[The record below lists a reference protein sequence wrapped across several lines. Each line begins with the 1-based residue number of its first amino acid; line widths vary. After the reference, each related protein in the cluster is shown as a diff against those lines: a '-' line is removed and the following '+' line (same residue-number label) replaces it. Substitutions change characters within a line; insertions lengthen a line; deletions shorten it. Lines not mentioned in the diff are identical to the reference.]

1 MYEKKQNLLA
11 FLVVIL
17 HFFFLLLLLFY
28 DSILFGDSC
37 RILQGSYEP
46 ARNKSRLA
54 KGN

>member
-1 MYEKKQNLLA
+1 MYEKKTKPVG
-11 FLVVIL
+11 FLGGYST
-17 HFFFLLLLLFY
+17 FFFLLLLLFY

-46 ARNKSRLA
+46 EKNKSRLA